1 MVSYPKS
8 SQLIHNLIN
17 PDPWSSNIIH
27 NGSYRGHGAIHP
39 LQWVWTGRIV
49 VITVRRL
56 RFAASMFWQ
65 ICTVWYCVGCSPFC
79 QRQESSLY
87 AGVLSRQHKINFC
100 WNSKGIGQDGD
111 DGKPEAKPDR
121 AVKLHCNKE
130 IQNGPSL
137 SSNINCWH
145 YPRTKMTTLLDTACV
160 KWYLFY
166 FNVSLFSS

>member
-1 MVSYPKS
+1 M
-8 SQLIHNLIN
+8 
-17 PDPWSSNIIH
+17 IIH
-27 NGSYRGHGAIHP
+27 DHPISSTMVLIAAMEPSTHSNESGPGELSSSPSGACDLLP
-39 LQWVWTGRIV
+39 QCFDRYAL
-49 VITVRRL
+49 
-56 RFAASMFWQ
+56 
-65 ICTVWYCVGCSPFC
+65 WYCVGCSPFC

-121 AVKLHCNKE
+121 AVKLHCNKD